1 MKHRMTF
8 VRRYNLQRPLVERT
22 ADAIIKF
29 ITSEDLSTGDKLPNE
44 YDLATTLEVGRSTI
58 REAVRSLVSRNIL
71 EVRQGSGT
79 YVSENTGI
87 SDDPLGFAF
96 VEDTLKLTEDLFA
109 LRYILE
115 PEVAMLAA
123 YSRTEEQ
130 LTYLEQISREI
141 EEAMESADG
150 LHFELDIEF
159 HSVIADMSG
168 NIAMGHLMPVINQSI
183 TLYNSYYT
191 NDQSKVETVQS
202 HREIVE
208 GIRGQNPFQAKYA
221 MQAHIADNQR
231 QLEVNR
237 KNKTAKATSGEKSI
251 EKNDKN

>member
-1 MKHRMTF
+1 MTF
-8 VRRYNLQRPLVERT
+8 VRRNNLQRPLVERT

-29 ITSEDLSTGDKLPNE
+29 ITSENLTIGDKLPNE
-44 YDLATTLEVGRSTI
+44 YELAKTLDVGRSTI

-109 LRYILE
+109 LRYVLE

-123 YSRTEEQ
+123 YNRTEEQ
-130 LTYLEQISREI
+130 VEYLEQISREI
-141 EEAMESADG
+141 EEAMESPDE

-159 HSVIADMSG
+159 HSIIADMSG
-168 NIAMGHLMPVINQSI
+168 NIAMGHLIPVINQSI

-191 NDQSKVETVQS
+191 NDQSKAETLQS

-208 GIRGQNPFQAKYA
+208 GIRSGNPFQAKYA

-237 KNKTAKATSGEKSI
+237 QNKISETKSDGKI
-251 EKNDKN
+251 SEIK

>member
-1 MKHRMTF
+1 MQK
-8 VRRYNLQRPLVERT
+8 PLVERT

-29 ITSEDLSTGDKLPNE
+29 ITSENLTTGDKLPNE
-44 YDLATTLEVGRSTI
+44 YELAKTLDVGRSTI

-109 LRYILE
+109 LRYVLE

-123 YSRTEEQ
+123 YNRTEEQ
-130 LTYLEQISREI
+130 LEYLEQVSREI
-141 EEAMESADG
+141 EEAMESPEG
-150 LHFELDIEF
+150 ELHFELDIEF
-159 HSVIADMSG
+159 HSIIADMSG
-168 NIAMGHLMPVINQSI
+168 NIAMGHLIPVINQSI

-191 NDQSKVETVQS
+191 NDQSKAETIQH

-208 GIRGQNPFQAKYA
+208 GIRNSNPYQAKYA
-221 MQAHIADNQR
+221 MQTHIANNQR

-237 KNKTAKATSGEKSI
+237 QNKESGE
-251 EKNDKN
+251 EK